1 MKRLV
6 IEEEKIIHNLE
17 VIGEKSGGAPLI
29 AVLKANAYGLGMLP
43 MADLLRR
50 QGVKRFGVTEPE
62 DAVALRDGGF
72 LDEEILMLRSTAV
85 KEDIEKILSS
95 TATAAIGSY
104 DAAVALNGMAEEKTF
119 VFLSYCWRNMHWRQR
134 GLLGEEVRRSTG
146 MGAGGYNI
154 SLGKSK
160 WFSLAGV
167 WVKLGED

>member
-62 DAVALRDGGF
+62 DAVRRFFGG
-72 LDEEILMLRSTAV
+72 
-85 KEDIEKILSS
+85 
-95 TATAAIGSY
+95 
-104 DAAVALNGMAEEKTF
+104 
-119 VFLSYCWRNMHWRQR
+119 RNSHAPLHRRQ
-134 GLLGEEVRRSTG
+134 
-146 MGAGGYNI
+146 GGY
-154 SLGKSK
+154 
-160 WFSLAGV
+160 
-167 WVKLGED
+167 